1 MKPDTIL
8 SVRDLRA
15 ILPVRPDFLMLDRV
29 KIIDENHLAGWRNV
43 TIGDHCFQGHFPGHP
58 ILPGVL
64 QVEAMAQLAEIAGGK
79 DRVGFHGLFPF
90 FTWRPRPRLPVP
102 A

>member
-29 KIIDENHLAGWRNV
+29 KIIDENHLAGWRNL
-43 TIGDHCFQGHFPGHP
+43 TIGDHCFQIGRAH
-58 ILPGVL
+58 V
-64 QVEAMAQLAEIAGGK
+64 
-79 DRVGFHGLFPF
+79 
-90 FTWRPRPRLPVP
+90 
-102 A
+102 